1 MRVAPPVLLTNSQRH
16 ELQKLARSRAASH
29 RAVVR
34 ARIVLLAADGLE
46 NNEIGGRLGT
56 GADTVA
62 EWRNRF
68 LAEGIDC
75 IDQDRPRS
83 GRPKTILPELEK
95 QIVEATSCP
104 PPSATHW
111 SIRRLAKRLGVSQ
124 STVFEVWKRH
134 DLKPHKVRR
143 FKLSKDPHFEE
154 KIVDIV
160 GLYMAPPKRSLV
172 ICVDEKTQ
180 IQALDRTR
188 PLLKVRPGLPEHQ
201 THDYKRNGKTNLFAA
216 LEMASGRVLHQ
227 FHARNTNAEFI
238 QFLGEIDRNTPPD
251 LDLHLVVDNSGTHG
265 TDEVDAWLAK
275 HPRVHL
281 HFTPTSSSWMNMVER
296 IFGSLTSQRIR
307 RGTFDDVASLQTA
320 ITAWV
325 DDHNENPKPFRW
337 VRTADEI
344 LRKVQKMRK
353 IFQTLH

>member
-1 MRVAPPVLLTNSQRH
+1 MRVAPPVVLANSQRA
-16 ELQKLARSRAASH
+16 ELQKLTRSRASAH
-29 RAVVR
+29 RLVMR
-34 ARIVLLAADGLE
+34 AKIVLLAADGLE
-46 NNEIGGRLGT
+46 NKEIGRRLEV

-68 LAEGIDC
+68 LAEGVEC
-75 IDQDRPRS
+75 LGHDRPRS
-83 GRPKTILPELEK
+83 GRPKTLAPELER

-104 PPSATHW
+104 PPNATHW
-111 SIRRLAKRLGVSQ
+111 SIRRLAKRLGVPPT
-124 STVFEVWKRH
+124 TVRDVWVRH
-134 DLKPHKVRR
+134 DLQPHRVKR
-143 FKLSKDPHFEE
+143 FKLSKDPKFEE
-154 KIVDIV
+154 KVVDIV
-160 GLYMAPPKRSLV
+160 GLYLAPPERSLV

-188 PLLKVRPGLPEHQ
+188 PLLAVRPGIPEHQ

-227 FHARNTNAEFI
+227 FHQRNTNAEFI
-238 QFLGEIDRNTPPD
+238 LFLQEIDHNTPPG

-265 TDEVDAWLAK
+265 TDEVKAWLAG
-275 HPRVHL
+275 HARIHL

-296 IFGSLTSQRIR
+296 IFGSLTAQRIR

-325 DDHNENPKPFRW
+325 DDHNANPKPFKW
-337 VRTADEI
+337 VRSAAEI
-344 LRKVQKMRK
+344 LRKVEKIRK